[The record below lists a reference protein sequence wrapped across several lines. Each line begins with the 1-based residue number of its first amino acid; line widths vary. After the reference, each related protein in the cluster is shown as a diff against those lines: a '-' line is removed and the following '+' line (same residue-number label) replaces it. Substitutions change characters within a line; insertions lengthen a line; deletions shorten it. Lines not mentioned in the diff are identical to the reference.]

1 MSKLNL
7 KKLLLFFNFF
17 SNTDQIVGSSDQIW
31 SNSEINSGKATLEF
45 SSILKNGAAG

>member
-17 SNTDQIVGSSDQIW
+17 SITDQIVGSSDQIW
-31 SNSEINSGKATLEF
+31 PNSELTSGKLTLEF
-45 SSILKNGAAG
+45 SSILKNGAVG